1 MGRFYNY
8 TPTLIHSGVGSIIAR
23 GAEVVAN
30 LTVEGAR
37 TVAGMG
43 METARNIAGIRTEGA
58 RTIAGMGMET
68 ARNIGGYITEGA
80 RTIAGINMDTARN
93 VSGITTEGAR
103 SVAGITMEGA
113 RNVSDITMRGAQNVA
128 GIYTDTGRNVANI
141 TMSGAELQT
150 RTLLEGAKMRQEYN
164 MFQQRLAEDKRQHAE
179 EMAYKYASLNRSS
192 DGGGGDSI
200 NLGSGDGGWPSF
212 PDFPSVRKG
221 LDGTGFVVPDT
232 DTYSPYPSD
241 LSWYNPPS
249 QSDNIQ
255 TAPPAADDT
264 GDWTWGPAPDDP
276 GLGEAAQDIGVDNI
290 SIS

>member
-43 METARNIAGIRTEGA
+43 METARNIAGTTMEGA
-58 RTIAGMGMET
+58 RTT
-68 ARNIGGYITEGA
+68 
-80 RTIAGINMDTARN
+80 AGINMDTARN

-141 TMSGAELQT
+141 TMSGAELRT

-200 NLGSGDGGWPSF
+200 NLGSGDGWPSF
-212 PDFPSVRKG
+212 PDFPSVGKG

-249 QSDNIQ
+249 QSDNTQ
-255 TAPPAADDT
+255 TAPPAADDTGDWTWGPAPADANSGVGDDT

-276 GLGEAAQDIGVDNI
+276 GLGEASQDIGVDNI